1 MNRILN
7 RANKRVP
14 IFWAAGLLAGSTL
27 VANLLGLMRE
37 RLLLANFG
45 VGAEVDAYKAAFTI
59 PDFMFFVLTSGA
71 LSVTFIPV
79 FNERLGKGNK
89 KSAWELSNSLLNFMA
104 AITFVASILIM
115 IFAKPLV
122 HVVASG
128 LQGYQLEQAAS
139 MMRII
144 AINPFLFS
152 ISSVFTSMQQAVGRF
167 FFFALAPSFYSMG
180 IIIGIIGLSPRLGIE
195 GVAYGVVIGSI
206 MQLLVA
212 AFGLYGMGYTYFPKI
227 FWKNRG
233 FKEVLHLLP
242 ARSVD
247 QGIDYFNNIVEVNLA
262 SRLGVGAITAYQ
274 TAYTLHSVPITLI
287 GVAIS
292 TAAFPRITD
301 RLNQGRPDLFKRDLL
316 RILRVIIWLA
326 LPAAV
331 IAYFGRGYL
340 VRLLAAGGNP
350 VIASL
355 LGLLVVSIFFRSI
368 FHIMS
373 RSFYA
378 QHDTMTPLK
387 ISIFAI
393 LLNIFLAIFLARPS
407 AYGINGLAMAQSIVA
422 AAEVLILVGVLWR
435 RYPGFITA
443 EFTAAFIKMLSAAG
457 LMSLVTYF
465 LIRMLP
471 LGARDRG
478 FASLVP
484 KFGLI
489 VVGSLAAYTAIC
501 SIFRLQEAEPIIS
514 RTKKILFNQWR

>member
-1 MNRILN
+1 MNRLLN
-7 RANKRVP
+7 RANKRAP

-27 VANLLGLMRE
+27 VANLLGLLRE

-45 VGAEVDAYKAAFTI
+45 VGSEVDAYKAAFTI
-59 PDFMFFVLTSGA
+59 PDFMFFILTSGA

-79 FNERLGKGNK
+79 FNERLSNNNK

-104 AITFVASILIM
+104 VITFVASILIM
-115 IFAKPLV
+115 LFAKPLV

-128 LQGYQLEQAAS
+128 LEGFEAEQAAS

-167 FFFALAPSFYSMG
+167 FFFALAPSFYSFG
-180 IIIGIIGLSPRLGIE
+180 IIVGILGLSPHYGIE
-195 GVAYGVVIGSI
+195 GVAYGVVIGSVL
-206 MQLLVA
+206 QLMVA
-212 AFGLYGMGYTYFPKI
+212 ALGLYGMGYRYFPKI
-227 FWKNRG
+227 FWRNRG
-233 FKEVLHLLP
+233 FKEVLGLLP

-247 QGIDYFNNIVEVNLA
+247 QGIDYFNNIVEINLA
-262 SRLGVGAITAYQ
+262 SRLSAGAITAYQ

-292 TAAFPRITD
+292 TAAFPRISD

-350 VIASL
+350 IIASL

-378 QHDTMTPLK
+378 QHDTKTPLK

-393 LLNIFLAIFLARPS
+393 LLNIILAITLARPE

-422 AAEVLILVGVLWR
+422 FVEVAILVTVLCK
-435 RYPGFITA
+435 RYPGFLTPD
-443 EFTAAFIKMLSAAG
+443 FIGAGLRMMSAAG
-457 LMSLVTYF
+457 LMSFVTYA
-465 LIRMLP
+465 LVKVLP
-471 LGARDRG
+471 LSAVDRG

-489 VVGSLAAYTAIC
+489 VLVSLTCYTVL
-501 SIFRLQEAEPIIS
+501 SWVFRLEEAEPIMAKT
-514 RTKKILFNQWR
+514 RKLLFGQWK